1 MIYPSL
7 LRRSFDFLSR
17 DARLRFSLLYSCC
30 LRSGLTHRAHASS
43 VSGKAQKSVYVC
55 SDCGA
60 DASKWAGQ
68 CAACGAWDSMKRFA
82 ESAATMSPRNISMA
96 AAAQQRTVA
105 KVALSSPLGLAP
117 QRQTWLGNA
126 AKGAGGGV
134 ESLLGSEL
142 RLVPLS
148 SVAGAAKVTPRV
160 LFESR
165 ELDRLFGGGL
175 VPGSVTLVGGPPGV
189 GKSTLLLQMAA
200 LLCRGQRDGRPY
212 REFFTRHGGPPEGPS
227 RGADDD
233 AHALGARSEFP
244 AVSAHEPSVHVAYI
258 SGEETVGQ
266 LYSRASRLEI
276 DVPGLLALNETRVED
291 IVAQLE
297 AMSSA
302 IQRNQS
308 RAINRI
314 DAEVGINSES
324 PCVSPPFA
332 AVIIDSI
339 QTMFTDSS
347 PSAAG
352 TVTQVRECAVRL
364 LQYAKLSGVPVL
376 LVGHVTKSGDLAG
389 PRVLEHL
396 VDAVMLIEGEES
408 VSSGSGRSGGT
419 ASGGDGGSAESLGG
433 NHAGGIGHRTHRLVR
448 CIKNRFGS
456 TSELALL
463 EMTHE
468 GLVESQPARLF
479 LSRSP
484 IKSGEQPHGSG
495 DAGGSAAPAGSAVA
509 VVLEGSRPLCIEVQA
524 LTTRTPY
531 PYPRHRAMGVQLDR
545 VALLLAVINRHARAV
560 APPPLAALLSSDVFV
575 NVSGGLRVSD
585 PAADLAVA
593 LALVSSAL
601 SIPLPPDAIFL
612 GEVGLHGEVRPASG
626 LHQRLASAAQLGFR
640 RAFARIDTPQSQE
653 TSKAPRIVSGVEVI
667 PVKNI
672 AEAVTAVFEGA
683 LRYSPGGATRGR
695 DRRSSERPRISPAES
710 EWTE

>member
-1 MIYPSL
+1 MFAVIVVLMPARYDRITPL
-7 LRRSFDFLSR
+7 LRSV
-17 DARLRFSLLYSCC
+17 CC
-30 LRSGLTHRAHASS
+30 NPGKHAPM
-43 VSGKAQKSVYVC
+43 Q
-55 SDCGA
+55 
-60 DASKWAGQ
+60 WAGQ

-82 ESAATMSPRNISMA
+82 ESAATVSPRNISMA

-212 REFFTRHGGPPEGPS
+212 REFFTRHGSGPPEGPS

-244 AVSAHEPSVHVAYI
+244 AVSAREPSVHVAYI

-339 QTMFTDSS
+339 QTMCVTCCSVVRVIIVHRVMSS
-347 PSAAG
+347 R
-352 TVTQVRECAVRL
+352 VFLCA
-364 LQYAKLSGVPVL
+364 
-376 LVGHVTKSGDLAG
+376 
-389 PRVLEHL
+389 
-396 VDAVMLIEGEES
+396 
-408 VSSGSGRSGGT
+408 
-419 ASGGDGGSAESLGG
+419 
-433 NHAGGIGHRTHRLVR
+433 
-448 CIKNRFGS
+448 F
-456 TSELALL
+456 
-463 EMTHE
+463 
-468 GLVESQPARLF
+468 F
-479 LSRSP
+479 L
-484 IKSGEQPHGSG
+484 
-495 DAGGSAAPAGSAVA
+495 
-509 VVLEGSRPLCIEVQA
+509 
-524 LTTRTPY
+524 
-531 PYPRHRAMGVQLDR
+531 
-545 VALLLAVINRHARAV
+545 
-560 APPPLAALLSSDVFV
+560 
-575 NVSGGLRVSD
+575 
-585 PAADLAVA
+585 
-593 LALVSSAL
+593 
-601 SIPLPPDAIFL
+601 
-612 GEVGLHGEVRPASG
+612 
-626 LHQRLASAAQLGFR
+626 
-640 RAFARIDTPQSQE
+640 
-653 TSKAPRIVSGVEVI
+653 
-667 PVKNI
+667 
-672 AEAVTAVFEGA
+672 
-683 LRYSPGGATRGR
+683 
-695 DRRSSERPRISPAES
+695 
-710 EWTE
+710 